1 MEIVI
6 RGGMYDRKRSAHEDV
21 FYFGQEIQFLWD
33 FDPRDLN
40 IGEAKQ
46 RNVDGYSYIIRTT
59 EDGFDYGI
67 QFLNE
72 HHGPRDASIV
82 IFLRAGWCIPCNG
95 DALLC
100 VLKNMAQKTYSA
112 IGKYVDGYDD
122 EYAYGEF
129 QNPLADIDFNE
140 IIKNCDFRNIE
151 KIAVKDT
158 LSDKLIFLTEVS
170 SVEHFFENPYQIGQ
184 ISSKGAIWS
193 AWNDITSDKLPND
206 IVKTAANSRNY
217 LYKSLKSRL
226 YSLKLS
232 ESEVKMEYFDSI
244 IDRSYIHHGKITG
257 LDSTYLKYV
266 GDRFVYQK
274 TAEEAGIKFKYEIK
288 INWTIEGA
296 FGHTKK
302 TRCLQAS
309 EGIYTV
315 DYKDINRPL
324 TLTCEDGEKE
334 IIVITENDIK
344 RGFMT
349 VRSKAEE
356 AEFRIKVSG
365 SDFEETPIT
374 VKVDSASPAYETI
387 KRISNNQRRD
397 IELSKADK
405 MPRDSGRLFKNFL
418 LIFGLVVLV
427 IGVILLVKS
436 LLFETSENPEK
447 HDKPQQ
453 VQVVSQN
460 NSNDIE
466 EDKKYFK
473 ENRIWNKAKLKSNEA
488 KVFYDNVL
496 DWELDKIKDE
506 KIFSDYAG
514 SSILKNAVINC
525 NPNKKDSISKEL
537 RKNTSIINLDQLND
551 IINKANLEV

>member
-1 MEIVI
+1 
-6 RGGMYDRKRSAHEDV
+6 MYDRKRSAHEDV